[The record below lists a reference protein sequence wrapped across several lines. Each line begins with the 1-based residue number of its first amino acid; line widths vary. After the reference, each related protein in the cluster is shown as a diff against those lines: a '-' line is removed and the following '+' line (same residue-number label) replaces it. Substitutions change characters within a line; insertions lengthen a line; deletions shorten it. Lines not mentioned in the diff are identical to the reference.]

1 MYDPATLVEEAVHLT
16 SHLAEPDSMFR
27 RWGRGWRPPA
37 SESPTEPPGPIA
49 DARQAA
55 CEALSTTWP
64 SDFSWQPHEVRVQ
77 LTTDRA
83 IPRHEAATWAMAA
96 AALSAIDLLH
106 GQLSSAEAVARRAI
120 DLAREAKLGR

>member
-1 MYDPATLVEEAVHLT
+1 MYDAATLVEEAVNLT
-16 SHLAEPDSMFR
+16 SHLADPDSVFR

-37 SESPTEPPGPIA
+37 PTDPHGPIA

-64 SDFSWQPHEVRVQ
+64 SDFCWQPDEVRVQ
-77 LTTDRA
+77 LTTERA
-83 IPRHEAATWAMAA
+83 IPRQEVATWAMAA

-106 GQLSSAEAVARRAI
+106 GQIASAEAVARRAI
-120 DLAREAKLGR
+120 DLAREAKIGR

>member
-16 SHLAEPDSMFR
+16 SHLADADSVFR
-27 RWGRGWRPPA
+27 RWGRGWRPP
-37 SESPTEPPGPIA
+37 ESTDPQEPIA

-55 CEALSTTWP
+55 CEALCTTWP

-77 LTTDRA
+77 LTTERA

-106 GQLSSAEAVARRAI
+106 GQMTSAEAVARRAI
-120 DLAREAKLGR
+120 DLAREAKVGR